1 MADAALDDLG
11 IVTGEAVALDVR
23 PTSWPLRALGALID
37 WLCELG
43 LFLALM
49 FGVIAFGAVS
59 GDGAMSRAL
68 LIIDLVLSFVL
79 VPTVLETATRG
90 RSVGK
95 FVIGSRIVRD
105 DGGAI
110 AMRHA
115 FIRAL
120 SGVVEI
126 VFTLGGLAA
135 VVGLLNRRSKRVG
148 DLLAGTVSQHERVP
162 KPVSNAVGVPE
173 SLTEWA
179 TIADVGRL
187 PDPLARRIAAFL
199 AQAPRMAPA
208 SRQRLATALAAETA
222 PYVAPVVEA
231 PPEELLAA
239 VAAIRRDREFTALM
253 LERARFDD
261 LAATLNAVPHGFP
274 ER

>member
-68 LIIDLVLSFVL
+68 LIIDLVLSFVI

-90 RSVGK
+90 RSVGR
-95 FVIGSRIVRD
+95 FATGSRIVRD

-162 KPVSNAVGVPE
+162 KPPSNAVGVPE

-222 PYVAPVVEA
+222 PYVAPIVEA

-239 VAAIRRDREFTALM
+239 VAAIRRDREFTALT
-253 LERARFDD
+253 LERQRFED
-261 LAATLNAVPHGFP
+261 LAATLNATPHGFP
-274 ER
+274 DR